1 MLCPDGR
8 QYPVVFLVVG
18 EILKLVL
25 VERLFSVSRD
35 KLMSIP
41 AFAWIYWKY
50 SAAND
55 CITSMKAWHVA
66 LRWSLVAQ
74 QVIRSYALKL
84 KAAQSPRLICIN
96 LAKPA

>member
-1 MLCPDGR
+1 M
-8 QYPVVFLVVG
+8 VFLIVG

-25 VERLFSVSRD
+25 VERLFVGRD

-66 LRWSLVAQ
+66 LRCSLVAH
-74 QVIRSYALKL
+74 QVIRSYALKS

>member
-66 LRWSLVAQ
+66 LRWSLVAKHL
-74 QVIRSYALKL
+74 IRSYALKL
-84 KAAQSPRLICIN
+84 KAVQSPRLICIN
-96 LAKPA
+96 LA